1 MVYEFVSARLRGRE
15 GVQIGRKECEEVLAD
30 IKNHLLKHFGKTDLT
45 LGEMQKLV
53 RGNKQFPAHGLP
65 DLLAPEWSVPFN
77 GGVRKVTGGDAY
89 VALVRFPKNGLP
101 IIETSNT
108 YGASAKEGNPHFDD
122 QIPLFLDQKTKRM
135 SMDKKEILE
144 KAVKTYHPGE

>member
-1 MVYEFVSARLRGRE
+1 MVYEFVSRRMRGRE
-15 GVQIGRKECEEVLAD
+15 GIQIGRPECEEELAE
-30 IKNHLLKHFGKTDLT
+30 IKAHLVKHFGKMNLT

-53 RGNKQFPAHGLP
+53 RGDKQLPAHGLP

-101 IIETSNT
+101 IIETNNT
-108 YGASAKEGNPHFDD
+108 YGASAKQGSPHFDD
-122 QIPLFLDQKTKRM
+122 QIPLFLNQQTKRM
-135 SMDKKEILE
+135 SMDKKEVLE
-144 KAVKTYHPGE
+144 KAVRTYHPGE